1 MSRLWDL
8 GNGASYWAWSHQNY
22 STAIADAR
30 NKSNKVRPGEL
41 IMFHDR
47 NFAKYPSRDD
57 GKNTSIQLHL
67 NDSYK
72 LFNGPP
78 GARRPAGRIGVDNPQ
93 IFNASSF
100 LIGPRT
106 KATFYK
112 NSDYSSTIGHY
123 PYPNRPAPD
132 INKVGGVLDMRY
144 LPWSGG
150 DGPWD
155 QSIKHSVGYNWED
168 KIKSIKLEWVDQASL
183 KKDCCHNDISR
194 GVDGGV
200 CGEYWGGKN
209 ASVCDPYFPTTVAP
223 TNTPIVTTVAPVTT
237 TPVVTTT
244 VAPTTNATDVTYV
257 TPDVTP
263 TVSAFT
269 STLAPIDDTTFTS
282 TTDEDIED
290 EEKPKTTTT
299 TTTLSSDDDDED
311 PLLPL
316 WIVLG
321 ILAGITFIMFVIWLI
336 KK

>member
-57 GKNTSIQLHL
+57 GKNTSIQLHQ

-72 LFNGPP
+72 LFNVG
-78 GARRPAGRIGVDNPQ
+78 DNSQ
-93 IFNASSF
+93 ISNASSF

-112 NSDYSSTIGHY
+112 NSDYTGKLGYY
-123 PYPNRPAPD
+123 PYQNRPAPA

-144 LPWSGG
+144 LPWTGG
-150 DGPWD
+150 NGPWD

-282 TTDEDIED
+282 TTDENDEE
-290 EEKPKTTTT
+290 EEKPTYTT